1 METRTPKLSKHDL
14 VELVTFAKALARG
27 GGAIAMSYYGRARPS
42 FKYDETLV
50 TEADIAVQDYIR
62 SEIAAA
68 YPQHHFLGEEG
79 MMDET
84 ISIPEEPLWVVDP
97 VDGTAAFS
105 AAMPIW
111 GVAISL
117 FDNGVPV
124 LGVYY
129 QPVTEELYS
138 AIKGGPAYLNDVP
151 IKVRKDDDIDNQSL
165 LLTYSRFN
173 CDYTTSFPGKI
184 RSMGSSIA
192 HIVYTARGA
201 AWGALLGNVHV
212 WDVAAGMVILQAAG
226 GTIKTL
232 DNKEW
237 DITSALTSP
246 GGKIDCQ
253 ILAAAKGQHK
263 IAGRYFNKI
272 S

>member
-1 METRTPKLSKHDL
+1 MEARTPKLERHEL
-14 VELVTFAKALARG
+14 NELVTFAKALARG
-27 GGAIAMSYYGRARPS
+27 GGAIAMSCYGRARPT

-62 SEIAAA
+62 EEIAAA
-68 YPQHHFLGEEG
+68 YPHHHFLGEEG
-79 MMDET
+79 VQDESYT
-84 ISIPEEPLWVVDP
+84 IPEEPLWVVDP

-138 AIKGGPAYLNDVP
+138 AVKGGPAYLNDVR
-151 IKVRKDDDIDNQSL
+151 IQARKNDDIDNQSL
-165 LLTYSRFN
+165 LLTYSRFHQ
-173 CDYTTSFPGKI
+173 DYNTSFPGKV
-184 RSMGSSIA
+184 RSLGSSIA

-201 AWGALLGNVHV
+201 AWGALLYNVHV
-212 WDVAAGMVILQAAG
+212 WDVAAGLVILESAG
-226 GTIKTL
+226 GAIRTL

-237 DITSALTSP
+237 DITTALTSP
-246 GGKIDCQ
+246 GGKIDVP
-253 ILAAAKGQHK
+253 ILAAARGQHK
-263 IAGRYFNKI
+263 IAGRYFEKK
-272 S
+272 